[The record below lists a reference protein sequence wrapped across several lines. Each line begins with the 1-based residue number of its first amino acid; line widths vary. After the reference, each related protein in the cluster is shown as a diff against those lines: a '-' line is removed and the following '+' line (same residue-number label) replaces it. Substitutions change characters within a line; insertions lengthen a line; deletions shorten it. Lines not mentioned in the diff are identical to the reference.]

1 MDPVELQLA
10 LKECRNDLT
19 KAQEELDRIKA
30 ECWDGPGTLEQTHKQ
45 TLLQVAYTDYILR

>member
-19 KAQEELDRIKA
+19 KAKEELNRIKA

-45 TLLQVAYTDYILR
+45 TLLQVAYTDYILC